1 MHNKNGKVALW
12 GNQYIFNMAHT
23 LNDYLREVETLFKEE
38 RFIFDPKELYE
49 PIDYTLRLGGKR
61 IRPTLLLAANALF
74 GGREEEVR
82 GAALGIET
90 FHNFT
95 LLHDDLMDR
104 SPLRRGQ
111 PTVYTKWGDNTAV
124 LSGDTMFAL
133 AWRYFLRQPTPRL
146 REILNCFNETA
157 IEVCEG
163 QQKDMNFEKR
173 AIGDVSLEE
182 YMDMIRQKT
191 AVLLAGALKI
201 GALYAG
207 APDGE
212 IEKLYAFG
220 LHLGLAFQLQDDLLD
235 GYGDT
240 AVFGKKTGQDIR
252 DLKKNYLVLR
262 ALQLSSRQQADEL
275 TRLFGDA
282 ALDEDERVVRVM
294 ALYDAIGLKPSV
306 EEAIG
311 EEFRAAGE
319 CLGRIDADE
328 TLKAPLRELTAT
340 LVGRKK

>member
-1 MHNKNGKVALW
+1 MNDLKYFLETVER
-12 GNQYIFNMAHT
+12 IF
-23 LNDYLREVETLFKEE
+23 DGE
-38 RFIFDPKELYE
+38 RFVAEPYELYE

-61 IRPTLLLAANALF
+61 IRPTLLLAACHMF
-74 GGREEEVR
+74 GGDIDNARD
-82 GAALGIET
+82 AALGIET

-104 SPLRRGQ
+104 SPLRRGK
-111 PTVYTKWGDNTAV
+111 PTVYTKWGDNAAI

-133 AWRYFLRQPTPRL
+133 AWRYFLRRETPRL
-146 REILNCFNETA
+146 HEILNCFNETA

-163 QQKDMNFEKR
+163 QQKDMNFESCPIDKVG
-173 AIGDVSLEE
+173 IDD

-207 APDGE
+207 APQEEVDN
-212 IEKLYAFG
+212 LYDFG

-252 DLKKNYLVLR
+252 DMKKNYLILR
-262 ALQLSSRQQADEL
+262 ALQLADKQQKKELGELYDNKDIDE
-275 TRLFGDA
+275 
-282 ALDEDERVVRVM
+282 EERVRRTM
-294 ALYDAIGLKPSV
+294 AVYDAINLKPVV
-306 EEAIG
+306 EQAIAD
-311 EEFRAAGE
+311 EFEKAERRLDGTA
-319 CLGRIDADE
+319 ADE
-328 TLKAPLRELTAT
+328 TLKTPLREMLKT
-340 LVGRKK
+340 LNGRKK

>member
-1 MHNKNGKVALW
+1 MDNLKYYLSQVEA
-12 GNQYIFNMAHT
+12 IFA
-23 LNDYLREVETLFKEE
+23 EETFLAE
-38 RFIFDPKELYE
+38 PVELYA

-74 GGREEEVR
+74 GGKPEEAR

-111 PTVYTKWGDNTAV
+111 PTVYCKWDENTAI
-124 LSGDTMFAL
+124 LSGDTMYAL
-133 AWRYFLRQPTPRL
+133 AWRYFLRQPSPRL
-146 REILNCFNETA
+146 QEILQCFNETA

-163 QQKDMNFEKR
+163 QQKDMNFER
-173 AIGDVSLEE
+173 LTLEE
-182 YMDMIRQKT
+182 VTLDDYMDMIRQKT

-207 APDGE
+207 AADE
-212 IEKLYAFG
+212 EMERLYRFG
-220 LHLGLAFQLQDDLLD
+220 IHLGLAFQLQDDLLD

-252 DLKKNYLVLR
+252 DNKKSYLPLTALKLCTPEQHK
-262 ALQLSSRQQADEL
+262 EL
-275 TRLFGDA
+275 TGIFA
-282 ALDEDERVVRVM
+282 AKNNLDEEEKVRRVM
-294 ALYDAIGLKPSV
+294 DLYEAIGLKSHV

-311 EEFRAAGE
+311 KEFKTAMQYLDA
-319 CLGRIDADE
+319 IHADE
-328 TLKAPLRELTAT
+328 SLKMPLRELMDT
-340 LVGRKK
+340 LAGRKK

>member
-1 MHNKNGKVALW
+1 MKNLKYYLDLVAS
-12 GNQYIFNMAHT
+12 
-23 LNDYLREVETLFKEE
+23 
-38 RFIFDPKELYE
+38 IFDTEQFDAEPHELYA

-74 GGREEEVR
+74 GGDEADVR
-82 GAALGIET
+82 HAALGIET

-111 PTVYTKWGDNTAV
+111 PTVYTKWDENTAI

-133 AWRYFLRQPTPRL
+133 AWRYFLRQSTPHL
-146 REILNCFNETA
+146 HEILQCFNETA

-163 QQKDMNFEKR
+163 QQKDMNFER
-173 AIGDVSLEE
+173 LGLANVSLDN
-182 YMDMIRQKT
+182 YLDMIRQKT

-207 APDGE
+207 APADE
-212 IEKLYAFG
+212 TERLYAFG
-220 LHLGLAFQLQDDLLD
+220 IHLGLAFQMQDDLLD

-252 DLKKNYLVLR
+252 DNKISFLPLKALENASETQKQELLSLFAAKDNMDEEEKVQRVLSLYENLNLKNIIEKNI
-262 ALQLSSRQQADEL
+262 ADEFEAA
-275 TRLFGDA
+275 RN
-282 ALDEDERVVRVM
+282 ALDKIH
-294 ALYDAIGLKPSV
+294 A
-306 EEAIG
+306 EEAKK
-311 EEFRAAGE
+311 
-319 CLGRIDADE
+319 
-328 TLKAPLRELTAT
+328 TPLRELLET
-340 LVGRKK
+340 LNGRKK

>member
-1 MHNKNGKVALW
+1 MKDLKHYLGQVEE
-12 GNQYIFNMAHT
+12 IFAN
-23 LNDYLREVETLFKEE
+23 EQ
-38 RFIFDPKELYE
+38 FIAEPHELYE

-74 GGREEEVR
+74 GGEADEAK

-111 PTVYTKWGDNTAV
+111 PTVYTKWGDNAAI

-133 AWRYFLRQPTPRL
+133 AWRYFLRQPTLRL
-146 REILNCFNETA
+146 QEILNCFNETA

-163 QQKDMNFEKR
+163 QQKDMNFENMPLD
-173 AIGDVSLEE
+173 GVSIAD

-207 APDGE
+207 APNAEVD
-212 IEKLYAFG
+212 KLYAFG
-220 LHLGLAFQLQDDLLD
+220 IHLGLAFQLQDDLLD

-252 DLKKNYLVLR
+252 DNKKSYLPLLALSISSPEQKQELCSLFSAKDNMDEEEKVRRVIKLYDALGLR
-262 ALQLSSRQQADEL
+262 DSVEKSIADEFNLAQQQLNGIQADES
-275 TRLFGDA
+275 
-282 ALDEDERVVRVM
+282 
-294 ALYDAIGLKPSV
+294 LK
-306 EEAIG
+306 
-311 EEFRAAGE
+311 
-319 CLGRIDADE
+319 
-328 TLKAPLRELTAT
+328 TPLRELLAT
-340 LVGRKK
+340 LNGRKK

>member
-1 MHNKNGKVALW
+1 MNNIKYYLDRVAE
-12 GNQYIFNMAHT
+12 IFA
-23 LNDYLREVETLFKEE
+23 KEQFVFE
-38 RFIFDPKELYE
+38 PHELYE

-61 IRPTLLLAANALF
+61 IRPTLLLAANGLF
-74 GGREEEVR
+74 GGNEEQVR
-82 GAALGIET
+82 DAALGIET

-111 PTVYTKWGDNTAV
+111 PTVYTKWGDNAAI

-133 AWRYFLRQPTPRL
+133 AWRYFLRQPSPRL
-146 REILNCFNETA
+146 QEILQCFNETA

-163 QQKDMNFEKR
+163 QQKDMNFENMTL
-173 AIGDVSLEE
+173 DQVSLAD

-207 APDGE
+207 APQSE
-212 IEKLYAFG
+212 TTKLYDFG
-220 LHLGLAFQLQDDLLD
+220 IHTGLAFQIQDDLLD

-252 DLKKNYLVLR
+252 DNKKSYLPLAALKLGSAEQKKELAALFSAKDNMDEDKKVRRVLELYNTIGLR
-262 ALQLSSRQQADEL
+262 ATLEK
-275 TRLFGDA
+275 
-282 ALDEDERVVRVM
+282 
-294 ALYDAIGLKPSV
+294 AID
-306 EEAIG
+306 
-311 EEFRAAGE
+311 EEFRKAKE
-319 CLGRIDADE
+319 KLDAINVAE
-328 TLKAPLRELTAT
+328 TLKKPLREMMET
-340 LVGRKK
+340 LNGRKK

>member
-1 MHNKNGKVALW
+1 MN
-12 GNQYIFNMAHT
+12 T
-23 LNDYLREVETLFKEE
+23 FKEYLSQVE
-38 RFIFDPKELYE
+38 CIFAEECFLAEPRELYE

-74 GGREEEVR
+74 GGNPETVR

-111 PTVYTKWGDNTAV
+111 PTVYTKWDENTAI

-133 AWRYFLRQPTPRL
+133 AWRYFLRQPSTQL
-146 REILNCFNETA
+146 QEILNCFNETA

-173 AIGDVSLEE
+173 NDVSIEE

-201 GALYAG
+201 GALYAN
-207 APDGE
+207 APKEDVDR
-212 IEKLYAFG
+212 LYRFG
-220 LHLGLAFQLQDDLLD
+220 IHLGLAFQLQDDLLD

-252 DLKKNYLVLR
+252 DNKKTFLPLTAELLCTDAQR
-262 ALQLSSRQQADEL
+262 AELHTLFTSEDVDEEEKV
-275 TRLFGDA
+275 R
-282 ALDEDERVVRVM
+282 RVM
-294 ALYDAIGLKPSV
+294 ALYDAVGLRAKV
-306 EEAIG
+306 EEAV
-311 EEFRAAGE
+311 EKEFTEATH
-319 CLGRIDADE
+319 CLDAIHADE
-328 TLKAPLRELTAT
+328 ECKKPLRELMET
-340 LVGRKK
+340 LKGRKK

>member
-1 MHNKNGKVALW
+1 MNNIKKHLDRVAA
-12 GNQYIFNMAHT
+12 IFA
-23 LNDYLREVETLFKEE
+23 EE
-38 RFIFDPKELYE
+38 QFVFEPKELYE

-74 GGREEEVR
+74 GGKEEEVR
-82 GAALGIET
+82 DAALGIET

-111 PTVYTKWGDNTAV
+111 PTVYTKWGDNTAI

-133 AWRYFLRQPTPRL
+133 AWRYFLRKPSPRL
-146 REILNCFNETA
+146 QEILQCFNETA

-163 QQKDMNFEKR
+163 QQKDMNFER
-173 AIGDVSLEE
+173 LPIEGVSIDD

-207 APDGE
+207 APADE
-212 IEKLYAFG
+212 IEKLYRFG
-220 LHLGLAFQLQDDLLD
+220 IHLGLAFQLQDDLLD

-262 ALQLSSRQQADEL
+262 ALQIAAPEQKKALANL
-275 TRLFGDA
+275 YNDA
-282 ALDEDERVVRVM
+282 SIDEDTRVVRVM
-294 ALYDAIGLKPSV
+294 DLYESIRLKP
-306 EEAIG
+306 EIDKA
-311 EEFRAAGE
+311 
-319 CLGRIDADE
+319 IDAE
-328 TLKAPLRELTAT
+328 FEKAAQCLDGIQVPEEGKNPFRELMES
-340 LVGRKK
+340 LNGRKK

>member
-1 MHNKNGKVALW
+1 MNSIK
-12 GNQYIFNMAHT
+12 Y
-23 LNDYLREVETLFKEE
+23 YLDQVKT
-38 RFIFDPKELYE
+38 IFDAEQFDAEPHELYA

-61 IRPTLLLAANALF
+61 IRPTMLLMANALF
-74 GGREEEVR
+74 GGDEKQVHN
-82 GAALGIET
+82 AALGIET

-111 PTVYTKWGDNTAV
+111 PTVYTKWNDNTAI

-133 AWRYFLRQPTPRL
+133 AWRFFLRQPSPSL
-146 REILNCFNETA
+146 QEILQCFNETA

-163 QQKDMNFEKR
+163 QQKDMNFER
-173 AIGDVSLEE
+173 MGLANVSIGD

-207 APDGE
+207 APANE
-212 IEKLYAFG
+212 VERLYAFG
-220 LHLGLAFQLQDDLLD
+220 IHLGLAFQMQDDLLD

-252 DLKKNYLVLR
+252 DNKISFLPLTALKTANEEQKQQLLALFASKDNMDEEEKVRQVLAIYESLNLKNTIEK
-262 ALQLSSRQQADEL
+262 AIADEFE
-275 TRLFGDA
+275 TARKE
-282 ALDEDERVVRVM
+282 LDG
-294 ALYDAIGLKPSV
+294 IH
-306 EEAIG
+306 
-311 EEFRAAGE
+311 
-319 CLGRIDADE
+319 ADE
-328 TLKAPLRELTAT
+328 TLKTSLRELMET
-340 LVGRKK
+340 LIGRKK

>member
-1 MHNKNGKVALW
+1 MNNIKYYLDRVAE
-12 GNQYIFNMAHT
+12 IFA
-23 LNDYLREVETLFKEE
+23 EE
-38 RFIFDPKELYE
+38 QFVFEPHELYE

-61 IRPTLLLAANALF
+61 IRPTLLLAANGLF
-74 GGREEEVR
+74 GGNEEQVR
-82 GAALGIET
+82 DAALGIET

-111 PTVYTKWGDNTAV
+111 PTVYTKWGDNAAI

-133 AWRYFLRQPTPRL
+133 AWRYFLRQPSPRL
-146 REILNCFNETA
+146 QEILQCFNETA

-163 QQKDMNFEKR
+163 QQKDMNFENMTL
-173 AIGDVSLEE
+173 DQVSLAD

-207 APDGE
+207 APQSE
-212 IEKLYAFG
+212 TTKLYDFG
-220 LHLGLAFQLQDDLLD
+220 IHTGLAFQIQDDLLD

-252 DLKKNYLVLR
+252 DNKKSYLPL
-262 ALQLSSRQQADEL
+262 
-275 TRLFGDA
+275 A
-282 ALDEDERVVRVM
+282 ALKLGSAEQKKELAALFSAKDNMDEDEKVRRVLE
-294 ALYDAIGLKPSV
+294 LYNTIGLRDTLEK
-306 EEAIG
+306 AID
-311 EEFRAAGE
+311 EEFRKAKE
-319 CLGRIDADE
+319 KLDAISVAE
-328 TLKAPLRELTAT
+328 TLKKPLREMMET
-340 LVGRKK
+340 LNGRKK

>member
-1 MHNKNGKVALW
+1 MYNLKYYLTQVED
-12 GNQYIFNMAHT
+12 IFAK
-23 LNDYLREVETLFKEE
+23 ETFLAEP
-38 RFIFDPKELYE
+38 RELYE

-74 GGREEEVR
+74 GGDGNTVR

-111 PTVYTKWGDNTAV
+111 PTVYTKWDENTAV

-133 AWRYFLRQPTPRL
+133 AWRYFLRQPSARL
-146 REILNCFNETA
+146 QKILQCFNETA

-163 QQKDMNFEKR
+163 QQKDMNFEHMTLDEVTLD
-173 AIGDVSLEE
+173 A
-182 YMDMIRQKT
+182 YTDMIRQKT

-207 APDGE
+207 APQQE
-212 IEKLYAFG
+212 VEKLYSFG
-220 LHLGLAFQLQDDLLD
+220 IHLGLAFQLQDDLLD

-252 DLKKNYLVLR
+252 DNKKSYLPLLAILKGTP
-262 ALQLSSRQQADEL
+262 AQADEIRTL
-275 TRLFGDA
+275 YA
-282 ALDEDERVVRVM
+282 AKDNMDEEEKVRRVM
-294 ALYDAIGLKPSV
+294 ALYDAMGLKTAV
-306 EEAIG
+306 EESIST
-311 EEFRAAGE
+311 EFQAAQL
-319 CLGRIDADE
+319 CLNDIKADE
-328 TLKAPLRELTAT
+328 ARKAPFRELMES
-340 LVGRKK
+340 LNGRKK